1 MFAKTRPA
9 VALVTLAAAVLT
21 LAGCGSNQLK
31 TAVVRGTVGS
41 TQVHATLGRADG
53 CETAAWEQLKPLL
66 QP

>member
-1 MFAKTRPA
+1 M
-9 VALVTLAAAVLT
+9 LAPGRAELLRNPHPSGQVCT
-21 LAGCGSNQLK
+21 QLFGGPE